1 MGSEAKRNSGL
12 GAEAKVI
19 LGRLPIREGYVRGS
33 AARRNFGGGN
43 FRRIKFILHV
53 GIGDCLR

>member
-1 MGSEAKRNSGL
+1 MSSEVDADSGV